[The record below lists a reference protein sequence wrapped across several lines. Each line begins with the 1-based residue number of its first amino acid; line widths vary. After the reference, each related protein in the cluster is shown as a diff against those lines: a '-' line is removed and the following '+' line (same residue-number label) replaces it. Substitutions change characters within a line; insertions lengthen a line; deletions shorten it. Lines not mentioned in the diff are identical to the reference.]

1 MSDNTRIAKNTLFL
15 YFRMFLIMGVSLYT
29 SRVVLSALGVEDY
42 GLYNVVG
49 GIVAMFSF
57 LNGSLSGATSRF
69 ITFELGRKDYVK
81 LNKIFNVALVVHV
94 LIAFIIFFLA
104 ETVGLWFFYEKMIIP
119 ENRLNA
125 AFWVYQISILTTF
138 FSLSQVPYTAI
149 IIAHE
154 DMKIYAYVGI
164 VEVILKLLI
173 VYLLVVSPFDKLVF
187 YAILLCVIQIG
198 IILYYRYYCV
208 KQYPESRIKL
218 CREKDLYKNVFSF
231 AGSDLIGN
239 ISVMAQGQGLNLLL
253 NVFFG
258 PAVNAARAIAYQIQ
272 GAVTQFSNNF
282 MTAVRPQI
290 IKSYAQGD
298 IDGMWKL
305 VMQSSCFSF
314 YLMWM
319 ICLPI
324 WLETDTILTLWLG
337 KYPEH
342 TASFLNLII
351 ILCLIQTVKTPRV
364 TIFHAMAKVFWSNI
378 TVGVVL
384 CMAFPL
390 AYLFLKI
397 GWEPESVFWASNIT
411 MILSEFV
418 SVVVL
423 RHFLEFS
430 AIKYFLQV
438 HGRCI
443 LVTIVSS
450 IIPYLLF
457 DKYIDA
463 GLLRLMCTCVITTIS
478 VGITSLYLGMNAS
491 MRLKIYTIVKDK
503 ILHKNGK

>member
-1 MSDNTRIAKNTLFL
+1 MSDNTRIAKNTIFL

-81 LNKIFNVALVVHV
+81 LNKIFNVALVVHIF
-94 LIAFIIFFLA
+94 IAFIIILLA
-104 ETVGLWFFYEKMIIP
+104 ETIGLWFFYEKMIIS
-119 ENRLNA
+119 EDRLNA

-138 FSLSQVPYTAI
+138 FSLTQVPYTAT

-173 VYLLVVSPFDKLVF
+173 VYLLAVSPFDKLVF

-198 IILYYRYYCV
+198 IILYYRYYCI

-218 CREKDLYKNVFSF
+218 CREKELYKNIFSF
-231 AGSDLIGN
+231 AGSDMIGG

-298 IDGMWKL
+298 IDNMWKL
-305 VMQSSCFSF
+305 VIQSSCFSF

-324 WLETDTILTLWLG
+324 CLETDTILTLWLG

-342 TASFLNLII
+342 TVSFLNLIF

-423 RHFLEFS
+423 RHFLKFS

-457 DKYIDA
+457 DKYLDA